1 MSVKTYFKKTFDG
14 WVRSR
19 QINVCNQMLGMY
31 SLGPTH
37 RKEVEQIYT
46 RLLSERKSRQNIS
59 RKRTINRVDA

>member
-46 RLLSERKSRQNIS
+46 RLLSEQARYR
-59 RKRTINRVDA
+59 